1 MAEVKLEAAVVGCL
15 TLNREEAFLA
25 QLPSH
30 PGQVLLA
37 TSWAA

>member
-1 MAEVKLEAAVVGCL
+1 MAEVKLEAAVVGYL
-15 TLNREEAFLA
+15 MLNMEAAFSA

-37 TSWAA
+37 ASWEA